1 MAFGLVNQLHQT
13 IQPVAQKNISKLIHL
28 RQFKNIKD
36 PDVQEKEKC
45 LKNGTKKVTCIGS
58 KKIYT
63 ESIRKLY
70 DQYNETA
77 SDKISLSVFYSLKPF
92 YCMIPSEKEKQ
103 SCLCINCLDPHALLR
118 SVNGYRYSMKLTP
131 QKSLTAYLKQM
142 KTGEKF
148 DEMSA
153 VNICK
158 YYQYKRVEESY
169 IGKRGK
175 RI

>member
-1 MAFGLVNQLHQT
+1 MTLGLVNQLHQT

-45 LKNGTKKVTCIGS
+45 LKNKTKKVTCTGS

-103 SCLCINCLDPHALLR
+103 SCLCINCLDPHVLLR
-118 SVNGYRYSMKLTP
+118 SVSGYR
-131 QKSLTAYLKQM
+131 
-142 KTGEKF
+142 
-148 DEMSA
+148 
-153 VNICK
+153 
-158 YYQYKRVEESY
+158 
-169 IGKRGK
+169 
-175 RI
+175 